1 MRIWMESEAYRY
13 MIKRFKVETQTNSH
27 KCLKWKSKQT
37 KTKKKMAKQQQ
48 QQKLK
53 KIKAN
58 KKQNKATTK
67 IKKKRYMKWSLKL

>member
-48 QQKLK
+48 QKLK